1 MLFNYF
7 LTTMSVLDRDNIVN
21 ELYNPTYFFPIIGVL
36 LSGLTVYIFGFTKTT
51 KNPPT
56 LQLLAYDKEDKKA
69 HNQVI
74 NRKEKSKAKD
84 VKKVNTTSSKQK
96 LSSEKVNHRQKEV
109 TTRKPTT
116 TTTTTTKVNETTKV
130 SKKESRKAKESI
142 DSAIDVS
149 TDGQW
154 IEAIS
159 RKKSRKMKEEA
170 AKSEATKN
178 EAKKRPVETPKMNGD
193 AGKDEVKASSP
204 EKSDI
209 KSDEPKAPAMS
220 SAATKKRRAR
230 LE

>member
-1 MLFNYF
+1 MN
-7 LTTMSVLDRDNIVN
+7 VLDRDNIVS

-56 LQLLAYDKEDKKA
+56 LQLLAYDKEDKKT
-69 HNQVI
+69 QVI
-74 NRKEKSKAKD
+74 NRKEKSKKD
-84 VKKVNTTSSKQK
+84 VKKVNSTSSKQK
-96 LSSEKVNHRQKEV
+96 ASIEKVNHQRKEG
-109 TTRKPTT
+109 TATRKP
-116 TTTTTTKVNETTKV
+116 TKVNETTV

-154 IEAIS
+154 IEAVS

-170 AKSEATKN
+170 AKSEAAKN
-178 EAKKRPVETPKMNGD
+178 EAKKRPVETQKMNGD

-204 EKSDI
+204 KKSDI
-209 KSDEPKAPAMS
+209 KSDEPKTPAMS